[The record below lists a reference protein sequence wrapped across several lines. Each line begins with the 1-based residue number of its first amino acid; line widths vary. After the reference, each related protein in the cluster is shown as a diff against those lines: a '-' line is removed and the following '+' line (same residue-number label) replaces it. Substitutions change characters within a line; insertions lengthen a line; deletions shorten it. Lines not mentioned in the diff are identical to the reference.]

1 MENKLNELNIY
12 ALRELGR
19 RVGVSSPTSKK
30 KEELIEAILNI
41 QLGKKQPETTKTK
54 QGRPPKT
61 FGYNFNI
68 LDSNLSK
75 ISMHQDVKNYDISEV
90 QTVAGYIELIN
101 NNSAFLWVE
110 KNNTYFNYFVSSQ
123 VIDGLNL
130 KTGDRVVVKV
140 CGDENQTTVTEIYNI
155 NGCPKSKYNAKR
167 VDYYDIENVLPNKP
181 LVFNNAEY
189 NSLGL
194 KMGENTYVYGS
205 NNNMNTC
212 AIVDMMNACKCEY
225 KLYVN
230 VSIAEKNKMFL
241 NNINNAE
248 KLVANLTDEID
259 VSRRVLS
266 LAIER
271 AKRLIECGEDVL
283 VVIDDLLSITSVDKD
298 NLTFTKNLVA
308 LTKQAKKSGSITL
321 LAVMPNNTLT
331 QIEKLADK
339 RLKVVD
345 NAIISVD

>member
-1 MENKLNELNIY
+1 
-12 ALRELGR
+12 
-19 RVGVSSPTSKK
+19 
-30 KEELIEAILNI
+30 
-41 QLGKKQPETTKTK
+41 
-54 QGRPPKT
+54 
-61 FGYNFNI
+61 
-68 LDSNLSK
+68 
-75 ISMHQDVKNYDISEV
+75 
-90 QTVAGYIELIN
+90 
-101 NNSAFLWVE
+101 
-110 KNNTYFNYFVSSQ
+110 
-123 VIDGLNL
+123 
-130 KTGDRVVVKV
+130 
-140 CGDENQTTVTEIYNI
+140 
-155 NGCPKSKYNAKR
+155 
-167 VDYYDIENVLPNKP
+167 
-181 LVFNNAEY
+181 
-189 NSLGL
+189 
-194 KMGENTYVYGS
+194 
-205 NNNMNTC
+205 
-212 AIVDMMNACKCEY
+212 MMNACKCEY

-241 NNINNAE
+241 NNINHAE
-248 KLVANLTDEID
+248 KLVANITDEID

-345 NAIISVD
+345 NSIISED